1 MAGGANQM
9 QERVSRLE
17 TTLTNLVGETSDVQ
31 NNGDSVI
38 SSLLAR
44 FDALEKKNAELV
56 TQVEGMADDFEKLA
70 ENASN
75 ELGVL
80 KKAVNN
86 TNQMDGMKAKRVRE
100 GAPI

>member
-44 FDALEKKNAELV
+44 LDALEKKNEEL
-56 TQVEGMADDFEKLA
+56 ADDFEKLA

-86 TNQMDGMKAKRVRE
+86 TNQMDVMKAKAIPGELRC
-100 GAPI
+100 